1 MSRRISPGSAVFTL
15 LVLLFFFIVMNW
27 LHEKK
32 LYLTWGKLK
41 LGNKIYSDSSQ
52 LDQKTNQYS
61 PIWLWRRIRYFN
73 ADDIKQMD
81 IPEWKKLKFITQLDT
96 SKLQISEMIRSEI
109 SIGQDSMFKYETT
122 CLGTYLKRDSI
133 SAEYYAD
140 GSGHEENWYAIK
152 FNKMIATI
160 ALDELELPINRTYAD
175 DYYYINAHDARLEE
189 AAVFKNSNLKSPAA
203 IKQDSIK
210 K

>member
-27 LHEKK
+27 VQGKN

-41 LGNKIYSDSSQ
+41 FGDKVYADNSL
-52 LDQKTNQYS
+52 LDKKTNQYM
-61 PIWLWRRIRYFN
+61 PICTYRRIRPIN
-73 ADDIKQMD
+73 AADIKQMD
-81 IPEWKKLKFITQLDT
+81 IEEWQKLKMITQLDT
-96 SKLQISEMIRSEI
+96 SKLQMSEMIRSEI
-109 SIGQDSMFKYETT
+109 SIGQDSVFKYKTT
-122 CLGTYLKRDSI
+122 CLGTYLKSDSI

-152 FNKMIATI
+152 INKAIATV
-160 ALDELELPINRTYAD
+160 AFDEFELPVNRTYAD
-175 DYYYINAHDARLEE
+175 DYYYIDAHDARLEE
-189 AAVFKNSNLKSPAA
+189 AAVFKNANLKSSAA
-203 IKQDSIK
+203 IKQNSIK